1 MISNCK
7 LSRVIADIGMYEF
20 KRQLSYKAKLK
31 SNIILEN
38 DR

>member
-31 SNIILEN
+31 KGNII
-38 DR
+38 